1 MSVGHPPFFVYILP
15 KHGRTFGQHVE
26 NRYFC
31 ISETNETIKSMM
43 NIKHIPTLLFAALL
57 SIATISCSSD
67 DDNQGGNG
75 GGNWIGDGGAN
86 KNTPTADCPEASR
99 IEFPKLKG
107 GNSIVISHYSGDA
120 YGLNYCVEW
129 DTQKKSQRWS
139 CYFMVD
145 HHHSNNDREHTYS
158 GNVGRYDPMT
168 NPGNHRDER
177 QYPWDPQLP
186 EQYRWSEDLFVR
198 SGYDHGHICPS
209 ADRQYS
215 REANYQ
221 TFYMTN
227 MQPQRN
233 AFNAKLWAKME
244 QKVRDIT
251 PKDIGDTLYV
261 CKGGTIDDESQIL
274 TRIQGKMIV
283 PKYFYMAL
291 LLKKGG
297 QFTAFAFW
305 VEHINADHSNDP
317 LNRYVV
323 TIDEL
328 EQRTGIDFF
337 CNLPDN
343 IEDKVEGSVAYNYWG
358 F

>member
-1 MSVGHPPFFVYILP
+1 MTY
-15 KHGRTFGQHVE
+15 
-26 NRYFC
+26 N
-31 ISETNETIKSMM
+31 IKS
-43 NIKHIPTLLFAALL
+43 ILFLFVA
-57 SIATISCSSD
+57 SIAISSCGD
-67 DDNQGGNG
+67 DDNNDAGTTGNG
-75 GGNWIGDGGAN
+75 GGLSNTN
-86 KNTPTADCPEASR
+86 KNIVTFGNNEISR
-99 IEFPKLKG
+99 IEFPKVKG
-107 GNSIVISHYSGDA
+107 GKSIVLKYYSGDT

-129 DTQKKSQRWS
+129 DTEKKSQRWS

-145 HHHSNNDREHTYS
+145 HHHYNNDREHTYA
-158 GNVGRYDPMT
+158 GNVGRYDPVS
-168 NPGNHRDER
+168 NPGSHPNER

-186 EQYRWSEDLFVR
+186 EQYRWSDDLFVR

-233 AFNAKLWAKME
+233 LFNAKLWAVME

-251 PKDIGDTLYV
+251 PKSIGDTLYV
-261 CKGGTIDDESQIL
+261 CKGGTIDNESQIM

-283 PKYFYMAL
+283 PKYYYMAL
-291 LLKKGG
+291 LLKKGN
-297 QFTAFAFW
+297 QYTAFAFW
-305 VEHINADHSNDP
+305 AEHINADHSKDNLRD
-317 LNRYVV
+317 YVI

-328 EQRTGIDFF
+328 EKRTGIDFF
-337 CNLPDN
+337 CNLPDGMEN
-343 IEDKVEGSVAYNYWG
+343 SVESKVAYNYWG

>member
-1 MSVGHPPFFVYILP
+1 
-15 KHGRTFGQHVE
+15 
-26 NRYFC
+26 
-31 ISETNETIKSMM
+31 
-43 NIKHIPTLLFAALL
+43 
-57 SIATISCSSD
+57 
-67 DDNQGGNG
+67 
-75 GGNWIGDGGAN
+75 
-86 KNTPTADCPEASR
+86 
-99 IEFPKLKG
+99 
-107 GNSIVISHYSGDA
+107 
-120 YGLNYCVEW
+120 
-129 DTQKKSQRWS
+129 
-139 CYFMVD
+139 
-145 HHHSNNDREHTYS
+145 
-158 GNVGRYDPMT
+158 
-168 NPGNHRDER
+168 
-177 QYPWDPQLP
+177 
-186 EQYRWSEDLFVR
+186 
-198 SGYDHGHICPS
+198 
-209 ADRQYS
+209 
-215 REANYQ
+215 
-221 TFYMTN
+221 

-261 CKGGTIDDESQIL
+261 CKGGTIDDDSQIL

-291 LLKKGG
+291 LLKKDG

-328 EQRTGIDFF
+328 ERLTGIDFF
-337 CNLPDN
+337 CNLPDD

>member
-1 MSVGHPPFFVYILP
+1 MKYSTKASAII
-15 KHGRTFGQHVE
+15 
-26 NRYFC
+26 C
-31 ISETNETIKSMM
+31 M
-43 NIKHIPTLLFAALL
+43 TLLALT
-57 SIATISCSSD
+57 SISCDSD
-67 DDNQGGNG
+67 DNAA
-75 GGNWIGDGGAN
+75 DGGSNGSNIN
-86 KNTPTADCPEASR
+86 KNITTPDNPELSR
-99 IEFPKLKG
+99 IEFPKVKG
-107 GNSIVISHYSGDA
+107 GNSIILKYYSGDE

-129 DTQKKSQRWS
+129 DTEKKSQRWS

-145 HHHSNNDREHTYS
+145 HHHSNNDKLHTYT
-158 GNVGRYDPMT
+158 GNVGRYDPMS
-168 NPGNHRDER
+168 NPGNHPNDR

-186 EQYRWSEDLFVR
+186 EEYRWSDDLFVR

-233 AFNAKLWAKME
+233 LFNAKLWAVME

-251 PKDIGDTLYV
+251 PKTIGDTLYV
-261 CKGGTIDDESQIL
+261 CKGGTIDNESQIL
-274 TRIQGKMIV
+274 TRIQSKMIV

-291 LLKKGG
+291 LLKKNN
-297 QFTAFAFW
+297 QYSAFAFW
-305 VEHINADHSNDP
+305 AEHINADHSNDK
-317 LNRYVV
+317 LSDYVI

-328 EQRTGIDFF
+328 EKRTGIDFF

-343 IEDKVEGSVAYNYWG
+343 TENNVESKVAYNYWG

>member
-1 MSVGHPPFFVYILP
+1 
-15 KHGRTFGQHVE
+15 
-26 NRYFC
+26 
-31 ISETNETIKSMM
+31 MM
-43 NIKHIPTLLFAALL
+43 NIKHIPTLLFAAFL
-57 SIATISCSSD
+57 SISTVSCSSD
-67 DDNQGGNG
+67 EESENNGIDIWHNG
-75 GGNWIGDGGAN
+75 GTNR
-86 KNTPTADCPEASR
+86 NTPTANCLEASR
-99 IEFPKLKG
+99 IEFPKTKGNKSIILKY
-107 GNSIVISHYSGDA
+107 YSGDA

-129 DTQKKSQRWS
+129 DTEKKSQRWS

-158 GNVGRYDPMT
+158 GNAGRYEPMS
-168 NPGNHRDER
+168 NPGNHPGDR

-215 REANYQ
+215 KEANYQ

-233 AFNAKLWAKME
+233 AFNAKLWAVME

-251 PKDIGDTLYV
+251 PKTIGDTLYV
-261 CKGGTIDDESQIL
+261 CKGGTIDNESQIL
-274 TRIQGKMIV
+274 TRIQDKMIV

-291 LLKKGG
+291 LLKKGN
-297 QFTAFAFW
+297 QISAFAFW
-305 VEHINADHSNDP
+305 AEHTNVDHSGDP
-317 LNRYVV
+317 LRNYVI

-337 CNLPDN
+337 CNLPDD
-343 IEDKVEGSVAYNYWG
+343 IENKVESNVAYNYWG